1 MTAELVLQRK
11 YRGKIGTLEKRCTV
25 ELLCSQEVLF
35 NLVVL

>member
-25 ELLCSQEVLF
+25 ELLCFEKLIF
-35 NLVVL
+35 NLVVR